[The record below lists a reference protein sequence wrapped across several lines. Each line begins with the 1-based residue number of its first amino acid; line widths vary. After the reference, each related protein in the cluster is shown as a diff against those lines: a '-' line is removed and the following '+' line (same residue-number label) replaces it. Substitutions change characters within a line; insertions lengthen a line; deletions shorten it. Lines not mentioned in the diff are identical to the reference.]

1 MLALLASGLLGGCG
15 GGGGGAGTL
24 AQGGP
29 QDAEPEV
36 TAPPDGADPAATTA
50 AAQALSPNIALWGD
64 SMTGLYFPSMQQAF
78 PDRQIYDG
86 GIPGETSMQIAA
98 RQTAD
103 TEHKTW
109 ISVFW
114 YGHNNWTKDP
124 VKADVAASVAALA
137 PGNGAFVVMSMV
149 NWAGTGERGTQE
161 YDNIMR
167 VNSELAAAYP
177 DNYLDIHRY
186 LVGLY
191 NPNSWQDVQDFQNDL
206 PPSSLRFDEIHL
218 NPGGCDAVAA
228 KLKEFIT
235 AKGW

>member
-1 MLALLASGLLGGCG
+1 MDRRSMLALLASGMLGGCG
-15 GGGGGAGTL
+15 GGGASL
-24 AQGGP
+24 AAQGGLQNTEP
-29 QDAEPEV
+29 KPDAAPAPEA
-36 TAPPDGADPAATTA
+36 APVP
-50 AAQALSPNIALWGD
+50 AQAQSPNIALWGD

-78 PDRQIYDG
+78 PDRHIYGG
-86 GIPGETSMQIAA
+86 GISGETSMQIAA

-124 VKADVAASVAALA
+124 VKADIAASVAALA
-137 PGNGAFVVMSMV
+137 PGNRAFIVMSMV
-149 NWAGTGERGTQE
+149 NWADSGERGTQE
-161 YDNIMR
+161 HATIMR
-167 VNSELAAAYP
+167 VNGELAAAYP

-206 PPSSLRFDEIHL
+206 PPSSLRFDKIHL
-218 NPGGCDAVAA
+218 NPAGCDAVAG

>member
-1 MLALLASGLLGGCG
+1 MLALLACGLLGGCG
-15 GGGGGAGTL
+15 GGGGAASVA
-24 AQGGP
+24 AQGGL
-29 QDAEPEV
+29 QEAEPDV
-36 TAPPDGADPAATTA
+36 MVPPAGPDPAA
-50 AAQALSPNIALWGD
+50 AQSLSPNIALWGD
-64 SMTGLYFPSMQQAF
+64 SMTGLYFPSMQQTF
-78 PDRQIYDG
+78 SDRQIYDG
-86 GIPGETSMQIAA
+86 GVSGETSMQIAA

-103 TEHKTW
+103 TEHKAW

-124 VKADVAASVAALA
+124 VKADIAASVAALA
-137 PGNGAFVVMSMV
+137 PGNGAFIVMSMV

-161 YDNIMR
+161 YANIMR

-191 NPNSWQDVQDFQNDL
+191 NPNSWQDAQDFQNDL

-218 NPGGCDAVAA
+218 NPAGCDAVAEKIKA
-228 KLKEFIT
+228 FIT